1 MIFLSA
7 FDYIQSCETTAA
19 QIAAIDQIIAQ
30 LIIQAAKASL
40 GENITQYSLNDG
52 QTIISTTK
60 RSVNDIQKSIIA
72 MRRLRNDL
80 VSDKTGRMVR
90 LVDGKNLNGSHGF

>member
-7 FDYIQSCETTAA
+7 FDYIQSCTTITA
-19 QIAAIDQIIAQ
+19 QIAAIDQVIAQ
-30 LIIQAAKASL
+30 LIIQSAKASL
-40 GENITQYSLNDG
+40 GENMTQYSLNDG

-60 RSVNDIQKSIIA
+60 RSVADIQKSIIA

-80 VSDKTGRMVR
+80 ISDKTGRMVR
-90 LVDGKNLNGSHGF
+90 LVDGKNLNGCHGF